1 MKNILLD
8 FCLVLLV
15 LMLAGQF
22 LNPDYL
28 KQNNKN
34 QLWIVLIRMSG
45 RAKHC
50 SHPTFR
56 VG

>member
-28 KQNNKN
+28 KTEQQKSKKRILPAYM
-34 QLWIVLIRMSG
+34 QRVLS
-45 RAKHC
+45 
-50 SHPTFR
+50 F
-56 VG
+56 